1 MSFNYLIVVNW
12 SFRLCLR
19 VWRGGEEKALRDG
32 KYEGKWRNIS
42 KNLE

>member
-1 MSFNYLIVVNW
+1 
-12 SFRLCLR
+12 LR